1 MAGVWIGAVQRL
13 VERLYQVETGCD
25 VSDFLISDAATAEY
39 LEGPGQR
46 RGAQEKLLVHQDGD
60 DLGVSLY
67 LAQDVVD
74 RLDRHNPLARLDA
87 ANLYE
92 CLLALAGVSHF
103 VYLVWNARRE
113 RPVSLLE
120 LELQAEVDKYLLV
133 QSLLLAQGGPWCK
146 DRVHRGLFDLTF
158 FDPQLEGAERQRYHD
173 ASRYAGRYCL
183 SLQRRYPARAHAAS
197 MLGELRY
204 FYRLSHTAKLNHIE
218 HRH

>member
-1 MAGVWIGAVQRL
+1 MAGLWIGVVQRL
-13 VERLYQVETGCD
+13 VERLYRVETGCD
-25 VSDFLISDAATAEY
+25 VADFLISDAATAEH
-39 LEGPGQR
+39 LEGPGQHR
-46 RGAQEKLLVHQDGD
+46 SAREKLLVRQDGD
-60 DLGVSLY
+60 DLRVSLY

-74 RLDRHNPLARLDA
+74 RLDQHNPLVRLDS

-92 CLLALAGVSHF
+92 WLLALEGISHF
-103 VYLVWNARRE
+103 VYLIWNAKRE

-133 QSLLLAQGGPWCK
+133 QSLLLAQGRPCCK
-146 DRVHRGLFDLTF
+146 DRVHRGLFDLAL

-183 SLQRRYPARAHAAS
+183 SLQRRYPARAQAAS